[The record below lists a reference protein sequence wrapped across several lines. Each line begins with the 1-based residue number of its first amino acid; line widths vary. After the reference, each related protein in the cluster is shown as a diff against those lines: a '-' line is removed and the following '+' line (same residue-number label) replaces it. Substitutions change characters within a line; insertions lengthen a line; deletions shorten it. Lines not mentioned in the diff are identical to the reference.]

1 MERKHKLRFG
11 VIGTGEFIQAC
22 HVPGLQSHPQA
33 EVVALCG
40 SEYRRTRSVANR
52 LGIPDVHTD
61 YIELCS
67 RDDLDGVT
75 IATPNAF
82 HARQAVAAFRQG
94 KHVLCEK
101 PLALNVEE
109 AEEMLRAAESSGKV
123 HQVAFTFRYSYA
135 VRELRRR
142 IRSGDIGQP
151 HYLRIQYDSWKGLLP
166 GWKVGWRESR
176 DLAGGGMLYDLG
188 AHLFDVARFVLGPIE
203 IVTGFVKNLPRLR
216 THSFTQK
223 TVQVET
229 DDIAAAWF
237 RHESGVR
244 GQWFVSRATPP
255 YTDNGWLEVIG
266 QEGALKASL
275 SRGKVDILKISH
287 PMRPDWEELSLPDEA
302 RDERAHCLGIM
313 MQSFVDACLRG
324 RLDGNGDASFVD
336 GFAAQEAIAA
346 VIEANEHLIW
356 VPLRSCAIN
365 EESVQGILTA
375 RKSI

>member
-1 MERKHKLRFG
+1 MEQKRKLRFG
-11 VIGTGEFIQAC
+11 VIGTGDFAQVC

-40 SEYRRTRSVANR
+40 SEYRRARTIAER

-61 YIELCS
+61 YMELCS
-67 RDDLDGVT
+67 RDDIDAVT

-82 HARQAVAAFRQG
+82 HCQQALAAFDHG

-101 PLALNVEE
+101 PLALNVEQ
-109 AEEMLRAAESSGKV
+109 AAQMANAAEACGNI
-123 HQVAFTFRYSYA
+123 HQVAFTFRYGYA

-142 IRSGDIGQP
+142 VRSGDIGQP

-166 GWKVGWRESR
+166 DWEVGWREKQ

-203 IVTGFVKNLPRLR
+203 IVTGFVENFPRLR
-216 THSFTQK
+216 THCFTRELAR
-223 TVQVET
+223 VET

-244 GQWFVSRATPP
+244 GQWFISRATPS
-255 YTDNGWLEVIG
+255 YADNGWVEVIG

-275 SRGKVDILKISH
+275 SRGKVDILRVSR
-287 PMRPDWEELSLPDEA
+287 PARPDWDELPLPEEAQDKRP
-302 RDERAHCLGIM
+302 HCLDLM
-313 MQSFVDACLRG
+313 MRSFVDACLRDE
-324 RLDGNGDASFVD
+324 LDKNSDASFID
-336 GFAAQEAIAA
+336 GFATQQAIAA
-346 VIEANEHLIW
+346 VIEANEHLTW
-356 VPLRSCAIN
+356 VPLNRT
-365 EESVQGILTA
+365 G
-375 RKSI
+375 